1 MRCPPSVW
9 ERKNWTHVTAKC
21 WRRTT
26 SPTQAGISQ
35 QSWYQSSLKSTW
47 SGLIYY
53 MFILMDQQRTREW
66 MPVSVCSVSI
76 LNAVFLAVQ
85 RVACQWVPRGGVIDS
100 QAIKSVCRI
109 TDNLEVLRCRRI
121 IDDIVGGGTTLR
133 RQWIPGHAVVL
144 GNEKAFKLARDGAG
158 MMLINAR

>member
-1 MRCPPSVW
+1 M
-9 ERKNWTHVTAKC
+9 
-21 WRRTT
+21 
-26 SPTQAGISQ
+26 
-35 QSWYQSSLKSTW
+35 SSLCVREEDLDACHRKMLKTYNQSNTSRDFSAKLVPKFAEVDLEW
-47 SGLIYY
+47 TYLLHVYTDGPTTDERMNARVGLFCKHFERCLLSRATGS
-53 MFILMDQQRTREW
+53 M
-66 MPVSVCSVSI
+66 SVG
-76 LNAVFLAVQ
+76 AKG
-85 RVACQWVPRGGVIDS
+85 GGVIDS

-158 MMLINAR
+158 MMHINAR